1 MSFTM
6 ESPSLSGR
14 RVTEDDLPFVL
25 GVWNDERV
33 AATVGGRTSESELT
47 DRLRAWSQHWDL
59 HRFGTS
65 VFSERSSG
73 RLVGWGGLQ
82 HSTIGVGERLTVGY
96 VVAPDAW
103 GRGYATEI
111 ASASVAYAVNALAA
125 SLVTASV
132 RSTNA
137 ASRRVLEKVGFC
149 VEVEIQ
155 HAELLEVVY
164 SIVP

>member
-59 HRFGTS
+59 HGFGTTS
-65 VFSERSSG
+65 ITDVKRRHG
-73 RLVGWGGLQ
+73 
-82 HSTIGVGERLTVGY
+82 GVGKWLIGL
-96 VVAPDAW
+96 
-103 GRGYATEI
+103 RGFGVNFLGLIQATK
-111 ASASVAYAVNALAA
+111 L
-125 SLVTASV
+125 
-132 RSTNA
+132 
-137 ASRRVLEKVGFC
+137 LEKWPDPRDDKRRF
-149 VEVEIQ
+149 
-155 HAELLEVVY
+155 
-164 SIVP
+164 PR